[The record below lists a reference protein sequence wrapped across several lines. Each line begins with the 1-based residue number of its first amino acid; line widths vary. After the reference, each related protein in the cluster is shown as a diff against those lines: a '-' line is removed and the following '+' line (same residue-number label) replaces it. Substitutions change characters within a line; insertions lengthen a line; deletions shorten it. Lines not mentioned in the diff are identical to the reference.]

1 MGSSLNLERKN
12 KMKWLLITLWIALIF
27 KEITWLVIGLEFWR
41 ELGLGMIIT
50 FGLPI
55 TVIILGV
62 LNFLYGISGLRH
74 TEKRKVAIASI
85 LSALICSSLAIIGL
99 WGVVHA

>member
-1 MGSSLNLERKN
+1 
-12 KMKWLLITLWIALIF
+12 MKWLLITLWITLIF
-27 KEITWLVIGLEFWR
+27 KEITWFVIGLEFWR
-41 ELGLGMIIT
+41 QLGLGVIIT

-55 TVIILGV
+55 VIIILGL

-74 TEKRKVAIASI
+74 SKKRKVSIASI

-99 WGVVHA
+99 WGVVQV

>member
-1 MGSSLNLERKN
+1 ME
-12 KMKWLLITLWIALIF
+12 WLLIALWITLIF

-41 ELGLGMIIT
+41 ELGLGLGLGVVISY
-50 FGLPI
+50 GLP
-55 TVIILGV
+55 VIIIILAL

-74 TEKRKVAIASI
+74 PEKRKVSIASI

-99 WGVVHA
+99 WGVVQA